1 MCAKEDKL
9 NWDELKLMLDKLV
22 FANDSYDHHS
32 VRDLLIKI
40 ALGFKP
46 QSEISDILYKNK
58 N

>member
-9 NWDELKLMLDKLV
+9 NWAELV

>member
-1 MCAKEDKL
+1 MRAKEDKL

-40 ALGFKP
+40 ELGFKP
-46 QSEISDILYKNK
+46 QSEIKDN
-58 N
+58 